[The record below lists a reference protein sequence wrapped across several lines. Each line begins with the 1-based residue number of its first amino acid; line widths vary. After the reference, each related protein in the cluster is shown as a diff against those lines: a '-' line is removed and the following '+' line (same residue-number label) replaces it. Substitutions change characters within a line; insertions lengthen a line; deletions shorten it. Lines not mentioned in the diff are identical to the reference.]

1 LLSLENLYLLLYWLN
16 FPSVIDFS
24 QNRLFTPSSRCP
36 ISYTREDADLS
47 HPAPMDMAEGS
58 STLEVA
64 ATEDPVPEGGAGSDP
79 APEGVGA
86 GVIPKL

>member
-1 LLSLENLYLLLYWLN
+1 
-16 FPSVIDFS
+16 
-24 QNRLFTPSSRCP
+24 
-36 ISYTREDADLS
+36 
-47 HPAPMDMAEGS
+47 MDMAEGS